1 MPGSDLA
8 LLLARRELWFLV
20 SASFVDPY
28 HEERFSL
35 LKNGEFRRR
44 ACRAAELLAEEH
56 AEVELGPGEMT
67 AREMKPATLFA
78 ALDAEAESIERS
90 YRTLFGLTI
99 SKLCPPCG
107 IEYEPNT
114 DVTYRAQQM
123 ADVAGFYRAFDLE
136 VAGERGERLD
146 HITVEAEFLY
156 LLTAKEAAA
165 LSVGLEEQAQICQ
178 AAREKFFVEHVGW
191 WLPAFASLLGRTAE
205 SDFYRSCAALV
216 ASLTAIE
223 RASLQL
229 APFTGRVAPNPAY
242 EDAEAG
248 CFECPARQVC

>member
-1 MPGSDLA
+1 MAMPGSDLA
-8 LLLARRELWFLV
+8 SLLARRELWLLV

-28 HEERFSL
+28 HQERFSL
-35 LKNGEFRRR
+35 LKDDGFRRR
-44 ACRAAELLAEEH
+44 VCRAAELLAEEH
-56 AEVELGPGEMT
+56 SEVELGPGE
-67 AREMKPATLFA
+67 APAQELQPAALFA
-78 ALDAEAESIERS
+78 ALDAEAERIERS
-90 YRTLFGLTI
+90 YRTLLG

-107 IEYEPNT
+107 VEYELNT
-114 DVTYRAQQM
+114 DVTYRSQQM
-123 ADVAGFYRAFDLE
+123 ADIAGFYRAFGLE
-136 VAGERGERLD
+136 VARERGERLD

-165 LSVGLEEQAQICQ
+165 LSVGLKEQAQICR
-178 AAREKFFVEHVGW
+178 AARGKFFAEHAGW
-191 WLPAFASLLGRTAE
+191 WLPAFARLLGRAAE

-229 APFTGRVAPNPAY
+229 APFAARVAPNPAD